1 MQQSERAVSS
11 NHATA
16 DIDAQLPHFE
26 AVPCQSGYENLGNPD
41 LPIHGRKQ
49 EIIEALHNNQVVIVI
64 SPTGT
69 GKSTQLPQYALE
81 AGFHTIKNTQPRRR
95 AAVNVAGRIQQELG
109 QVLGDEQAEDL
120 VSCHT
125 GGGLT
130 GPYDAPTQIKTE
142 GVLRVQNAFEP
153 SYNNNEVWILDEAH
167 EASNEMWAL
176 STIAKQRLANDPN
189 FTVVVMTATPDKY
202 ETIDYWTSAE
212 GIEPAVVE
220 LEGGTNFAIE
230 YREEPE
236 STTAREAVKA
246 AIDIF
251 ENPDEH
257 DGSNTVQVF
266 EAGKREIKST
276 VDEIHRALPPAVRA
290 KTIVL
295 QNHAKMTPEAQQPVY
310 DDFDGI
316 KIVVQTNI
324 GKTSLTIP
332 RTRYVIT
339 SGEERMIVLDEQ
351 DGIPGLE
358 KVPSTADDIIQEIGR
373 GGRTST
379 SIGILTRH
387 AGNEFVPLPERAQ
400 HPLPEILRS
409 NVDNV
414 VMGIAAYGENIRD
427 FNASSKPPIPQERLN
442 RSIHRLQML
451 GALNDSEGLTKLGR
465 RMAKY
470 PASPEHQRSLAEA
483 ERYGVQVRLAMA
495 AMVAAAEAGGLRLF
509 EAGSVSWE
517 QYTGETSSDMFAQL
531 DTFIKIKR
539 RIVSGHAQEDI
550 DSNNVIRAD
559 ELYRKIAYRS
569 GIDNIPRLEVPSVKE
584 RQILRECII
593 RGYANAAYVPAGEEL
608 FRALGG
614 ATTRL
619 REISNRSVVSGTTR
633 NAVVGNP
640 FDIQIKRE
648 GALERKPI
656 LEMVTEV
663 PIRELGKYA
672 IGLTRWQHIGFSLR
686 GGKFVAIEEQVL
698 GRQVVG
704 KRETPARPSPV
715 LRAAVIEHVKAKPGE
730 HLRVL
735 YKIKSDTERLARRS
749 KMPVS
754 RLTQDAIDELINRAA
769 PDDVDSPGHVDDNLR
784 QIIADEGISLERY
797 VTAEQRQKIMHDAP
811 DSIEVDGYHLK
822 LKYIGGKPIV
832 RRATEDMIL
841 GLRQQPTLLD
851 GRVVLFMYDD
861 KRHTWD
867 QVRQRL
873 IGTGEL

>member
-1 MQQSERAVSS
+1 MHQSERARSS
-11 NHATA
+11 NHIAA
-16 DIDAQLPHFE
+16 DIDTQLPHFE
-26 AVPCQSGYENLGNPD
+26 GASDQLTYENLGNPD
-41 LPIHGRKQ
+41 LPIHERKQ
-49 EIIEALHNNQVVIVI
+49 EIIDTMLNNQVVIVI
-64 SPTGT
+64 APTGT
-69 GKSTQLPQYALE
+69 GKSTQIPQYALE
-81 AGFHTIKNTQPRRR
+81 AGFDIVRNTQPRRR
-95 AAVNVAGRIQQELG
+95 AAVNVASRIQQELG
-109 QVLGDEQAEDL
+109 QVLGDEQAEEL

-130 GPYDAPTQIKTE
+130 GPYDAPAQIKTE
-142 GVLRVQNAFEP
+142 GVLRVQNAFQP
-153 SYNNNEVWILDEAH
+153 SYDNNEVWILDEAH

-176 STIAKQRLANDPN
+176 STIAKQRLANDPD

-202 ETIDYWTSAE
+202 ETIDYWTSVE
-212 GIEPAVVE
+212 GVEPAVIE
-220 LEGGTNFAIE
+220 LEGSTNFHIE

-251 ENPDEH
+251 KNPDAH
-257 DGSNTVQVF
+257 DGSNTIQVF
-266 EAGKREIKST
+266 EAGKREIKDT
-276 VDEIHRALPPAVRA
+276 KDEILRALPPEVRV

-295 QNHAKMTPEAQQPVY
+295 ENHAKMTPEAQQPVY
-310 DDFDGI
+310 EDFDGI

-339 SGEERMIVLDEQ
+339 SGEERMIILDEQ
-351 DGIPGLE
+351 DGTPGLE
-358 KVPSTADDIIQEIGR
+358 KVPSTVDDIVQQIGR

-387 AGNEFVPLPERAQ
+387 AGEEFVQLHERAQ

-409 NVDNV
+409 NVDSV

-451 GALNDSEGLTKLGR
+451 GALDDREELTKLGR

-509 EAGSVSWE
+509 EAGSASWE
-517 QYTGETSSDMFAQL
+517 QYTDETSSDMFAQL

-539 RIVSGHAQEDI
+539 RMVNDHAREDL
-550 DSNNVIRAD
+550 DRNNIIRAE
-559 ELYRKIAYRS
+559 ELYRKIARRS
-569 GIDNIPRLEVPSVKE
+569 GIEDIPHLEVPSLKE
-584 RQILRECII
+584 RQILRECIV
-593 RGYANAAYVPAGEEL
+593 RGYANSAYLPAGEEL
-608 FRALGG
+608 FRALGD

-619 REISNRSVVSGTTR
+619 REISNRSVVSSTTR

-640 FDIQIKRE
+640 FDIQIKRD

-663 PIRELGKYA
+663 PVRELGKYA

-698 GRQVVG
+698 GRQVVS
-704 KRETPARPSPV
+704 KRETPAQPSPV

-730 HLRVL
+730 HLRAL
-735 YKIKSDTERLARRS
+735 YKIKSDTERLARRA
-749 KMPVS
+749 KMPIS
-754 RLTQDAIDELINRAA
+754 RLTQDTIDELIKRAA

-784 QIIADEGISLERY
+784 QIIADEGITLEKY
-797 VTAEQRQKIMHDAP
+797 VTAEQRQKIMDDAP

-822 LKYIGGKPIV
+822 LQYVGGKPIV
-832 RRATEDMIL
+832 RRATEDVIL
-841 GLRQQPTLLD
+841 GLQQQPMLPD
-851 GRVVLFMYDD
+851 GRPVLFMYDD

-867 QVRQRL
+867 QVRQR
-873 IGTGEL
+873 IVGASEL